1 MAFIY
6 LTEKGQSHGQFDL
19 PDFIDGDNGG
29 CFRLG
34 KSRSATRHGVVFEA
48 ECTRA
53 VRGIKGSCAV
63 KILAQQDDVRY
74 DRFQNELRI
83 MRMLDHKY
91 IAKFIDDG
99 QIEFEGGFRAP
110 WLAMELGETNLR
122 QYIDNVGVIDPKR
135 LIHLSIQICEAL
147 EHVHSKGII
156 HRDIKPENFI
166 VVGSEVKM
174 IDFGIAKLTGED
186 VSGRPMDRLT
196 LTQEFVGPLFFSSP
210 EMIAY
215 ADDKSVPVDHRS
227 DLFQMGKVLWLIATG
242 QISAGVPSAKK
253 CPYKGRFHGIVSRL
267 LNDDPSDRQNS
278 AKMVRDQFLSLGRA
292 TGDFK

>member
-1 MAFIY
+1 MAFLY
-6 LTEKGQSHGQFDL
+6 LTEKGQSRGQFDL
-19 PDFIDGDNGG
+19 PDIIEGDEGG

-53 VRGIKGSCAV
+53 ARGVKGSCAV
-63 KILAQQDDVRY
+63 KFLAQQDDVRY

-83 MRMLDHKY
+83 MRMLDHKA
-91 IAKFIDDG
+91 IAKFFDAG
-99 QIEFEGGFRAP
+99 EVEFEGGYRAP
-110 WLAMELGETNLR
+110 WLALELGETNLR
-122 QYIDNVGVIDPKR
+122 QHVENGGIIDPKR
-135 LIHLSIQICEAL
+135 LIHLSVQICDAL

-166 VVGSEVKM
+166 VLNSDVKM
-174 IDFGIAKLTGED
+174 IDFGIAKLKGED

-227 DLFQMGKVLWLIATG
+227 DLFQLGKVLWFIATG
-242 QISAGVPSAKK
+242 QISAGIPSAKK
-253 CPYKGRFHGIVSRL
+253 CPHKGRFHGIVSRL
-267 LNDDPSDRQNS
+267 LNDEPGDRQDS
-278 AKMVRDQFLSLGRA
+278 AKIVREQFVSLGRA
-292 TGDFK
+292 TGEFK